1 MPGDRKRSSTPLPPW
16 VEHPSLTSTMV
27 PVSFSLASMMPPS
40 TMPPTLAEVR
50 AIVPPPTDDTDEVE
64 VEELLWGPISP
75 AVAREAV
82 VRDSRRA
89 VFSSNLA

>member
-1 MPGDRKRSSTPLPPW
+1 MT
-16 VEHPSLTSTMV
+16 
-27 PVSFSLASMMPPS
+27 SMMPPS
-40 TMPPTLAEVR
+40 MMPPTFAEVR
-50 AIVPPPTDDTDEVE
+50 AIVPATADTDDVE